1 MSYSGIL
8 DFIKG
13 DKHEKVDAGNIPINE
28 NGQAVAAHTH
38 TIPTDHLRRCPV
50 CDKPLFSIKTQA
62 WSDAPGM
69 FTSSSSLFACVN
81 EDCSVY
87 GLVRVMS

>member
-13 DKHEKVDAGNIPINE
+13 DKHEKVDAGNIP
-28 NGQAVAAHTH
+28 
-38 TIPTDHLRRCPV
+38 RCPV

-62 WSDAPGM
+62 WGDMKFAKYDGSLMESFGFCMAGIFVLIPWIIGLGVLLGM
-69 FTSSSSLFACVN
+69 IK
-81 EDCSVY
+81 
-87 GLVRVMS
+87 